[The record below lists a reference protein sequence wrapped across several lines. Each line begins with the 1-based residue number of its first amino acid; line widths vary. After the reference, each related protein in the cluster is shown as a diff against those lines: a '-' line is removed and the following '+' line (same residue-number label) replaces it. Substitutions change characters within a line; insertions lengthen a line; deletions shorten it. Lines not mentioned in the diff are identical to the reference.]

1 MKRSK
6 TDKRHER
13 ALSNLLEKGIAA
25 AGLGIVLL
33 MAPTLLDSLPALRGL
48 AAGLR
53 IPGWLALGIG
63 VVLLGIRL
71 SVQSK
76 AKKLAAMRRSAT
88 SKADSKKLHMT
99 NPTVG

>member
-1 MKRSK
+1 
-6 TDKRHER
+6 
-13 ALSNLLEKGIAA
+13 
-25 AGLGIVLL
+25 
-33 MAPTLLDSLPALRGL
+33 
-48 AAGLR
+48 LR

-88 SKADSKKLHMT
+88 SKANSKKLHMT